1 MNKKKL
7 LVIGALIF
15 TFSLGNALNVQAQ
28 ELRLD
33 NKASLHF
40 ILDKKIKLNSGVADY
55 ITPSVAYEV
64 IEKVDSLKEMYP
76 DLTESDMSNL
86 VVYYLNQRYGDGNI
100 IQTAS
105 SGLPYESRLNQK
117 EKELFKANVL
127 KGTRALNYA
136 HNAETRAKARYISE
150 SLYQG
155 NGDAF
160 RHALWNALM
169 AKDLG
174 ASYAKQWGDAH
185 EYGQSGI
192 DPEMDLYNNS
202 KGRTIVTSVAG
213 GMDSSYWQPRLE
225 TELIKNI
232 DNGKLKRIV
241 KNRLIW
247 TDSSQK
253 K

>member
-1 MNKKKL
+1 
-7 LVIGALIF
+7 
-15 TFSLGNALNVQAQ
+15 
-28 ELRLD
+28 
-33 NKASLHF
+33 
-40 ILDKKIKLNSGVADY
+40 
-55 ITPSVAYEV
+55 
-64 IEKVDSLKEMYP
+64 MY
-76 DLTESDMSNL
+76 
-86 VVYYLNQRYGDGNI
+86 RHR
-100 IQTAS
+100 S
-105 SGLPYESRLNQK
+105 SGLPYEVRLNQK
-117 EKELFKANVL
+117 EKELFKANIL

-136 HNAETRAKARYISE
+136 YNAETRAKSRYISQ

-160 RHALWNALM
+160 RHSLWNALM

-192 DPEMDLYNNS
+192 DPEMDLYNNA
-202 KGRTIVTSVAG
+202 KGRTIVTSVSG
-213 GMDSSYWQPRLE
+213 GMDSPYWQPRLE

-241 KNRLIW
+241 NNRLIW

>member
-1 MNKKKL
+1 MNKKRL

-15 TFSLGNALNVQAQ
+15 IFSLGSAPNVQAQ
-28 ELRLD
+28 GLRLD
-33 NKASLHF
+33 NKISLSF
-40 ILDKKIKLNSGVADY
+40 IHDKEIRLNSGVADY
-55 ITPSVAYEV
+55 ITPSMAYEV
-64 IEKVDSLKEMYP
+64 IEKVDSLKEIYP
-76 DLTESDMSNL
+76 DLTELDMSNL
-86 VVYYLNQRYGDGNI
+86 VVYYLNQRYESDNI
-100 IQTAS
+100 IRPRS
-105 SGLPYESRLNQK
+105 SGLPYESRLNEK

-136 HNAETRAKARYISE
+136 YNAETRAKARYISE

-192 DPEMDLYNNS
+192 DPEMDLYNND

-213 GMDSSYWQPRLE
+213 GMDSPYWQPRLE
-225 TELIKNI
+225 AELIKNI
-232 DNGKLKRIV
+232 DNGRLKRIV
-241 KNRLIW
+241 NNRLVW